1 MKFKLPIAESI
12 DRLAVDHIKQFKLND
27 FSGDFE
33 SEIKNI
39 IVDIEEILKEKNL
52 KLNTEIIR
60 PIIILSQINLH
71 IWNLKDEMQRDEKN
85 YDNLLKLAH
94 QLNGTRNQIK
104 NLMLE
109 IFEDKSNSHKRSN
122 FETDGLQNWFVN
134 VLKKK

>member
-1 MKFKLPIAESI
+1 MKFKLPVAELI
-12 DRLAVDHIKQFKLND
+12 DRLTVDHIKQFKLND

-52 KLNTEIIR
+52 KLNAEIIR

-85 YDNLLKLAH
+85 YDNFLKLAH

-104 NLMLE
+104 NLMLD
-109 IFEDKSNSHKRSN
+109 IFEDKSDSHKRSN
-122 FETDGLQNWFVN
+122 FETDGLKNWFIN
-134 VLKKK
+134 DLKKK

>member
-1 MKFKLPIAESI
+1 MKFKLPIAELI
-12 DRLAVDHIKQFKLND
+12 DRLTVDHIKQFKLND
-27 FSGDFE
+27 FNGDFE

-60 PIIILSQINLH
+60 PIIILSQINLY

-134 VLKKK
+134 DLKKK

>member
-1 MKFKLPIAESI
+1 MKFKLPIAELI
-12 DRLAVDHIKQFKLND
+12 DRLTVDHIKQFKLDD

-52 KLNTEIIR
+52 KLNADIIR

-104 NLMLE
+104 NLMLD
-109 IFEDKSNSHKRSN
+109 IFEDKSHSHKRSN
-122 FETDGLQNWFVN
+122 FETDGLKNWFVN
-134 VLKKK
+134 DLKKK